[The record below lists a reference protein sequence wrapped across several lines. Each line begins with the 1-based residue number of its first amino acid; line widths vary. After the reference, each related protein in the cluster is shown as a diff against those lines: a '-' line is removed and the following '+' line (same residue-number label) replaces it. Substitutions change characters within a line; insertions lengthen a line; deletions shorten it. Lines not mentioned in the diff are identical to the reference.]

1 MPDVNKEVA
10 LSEIRVRFAPSPT
23 GYLHI
28 GGLRTALY
36 DFLFARSLG
45 GKCILRIEDT
55 DRNRLVE
62 GAVENLIQSLEK
74 LDLHFDEGPSIG
86 GDYAPYTQSERLELY
101 RSEAERLLQS
111 GHAYR
116 CFCTP
121 ETLAEMRT
129 KQQDA
134 KEFVKY
140 DRRCLSLSQEQIKAK
155 LQAEEAYVL
164 RLKMPDDYKFVFD
177 DLIRG
182 TVQMDASQS
191 DDQVL
196 LKSDGFPTYHL
207 AAVVDDH
214 YMKISHVIR
223 GEEWLSSTPKH
234 IWLNQCLGWEAPKW
248 VHLPLILNQDRSKLS
263 KRMNDVSVE
272 SYLQKGY
279 LKEALINF
287 IALLGWHPAD
297 DREIYSLKELCN
309 IFSLDRVSK
318 AGAVF
323 DLTKLD
329 WMNGHYLKELP
340 LKTIVKRSLPYF
352 ETAEIKVEDKNK
364 LDRMVDAAR
373 QRSNLLAQIP
383 QYCRMF
389 IETPTLEGKDLQ
401 SIKNDDAQKVISWF
415 AKNLPSHFP
424 LNDAKVDALVKEALA
439 ATGLKAKAFYTPLRL
454 ALIGQAHGPDMPS
467 TFAILGDSEA
477 LERIQAALEL

>member
-1 MPDVNKEVA
+1 M
-10 LSEIRVRFAPSPT
+10 SQIRVRFAPSPT

-36 DFLFARSLG
+36 DYLFARSLG

-55 DRNRLVE
+55 DQSRLVE
-62 GAVENLIQSLEK
+62 GAVENLIKSLEQ
-74 LDLHFDEGPSIG
+74 LDLHFDEGPGIG
-86 GDYAPYTQSERLELY
+86 GDYGPYIQSQRLELY
-101 RSEAERLLQS
+101 HQEAQRLLNS
-111 GHAYR
+111 GHAYH

-121 ETLAEMRT
+121 ETLAEMRQQQQEA
-129 KQQDA
+129 KQ
-134 KEFVKY
+134 FVKY
-140 DRRCLSLSQEQIKAK
+140 DRRCLALSEEQVQAK
-155 LQAEEAYVL
+155 LAAGEPHVL
-164 RLKMPDDYKFVFD
+164 RLKMPDDHEFVVE

-182 TVQMDASQS
+182 TVQIDASQS

-196 LKSDGFPTYHL
+196 VKSDGFPTYHL

-214 YMKISHVIR
+214 YMQISHVIR

-234 IWLNQCLGWEAPKW
+234 IWLYQCLGWEAPQW

-297 DREIYSLKELCN
+297 DREFYTLEELCQ

-329 WMNGHYLKELP
+329 WMNGSYLKELP
-340 LKTIVKRSLPYF
+340 LETIVERSLPYF
-352 ETAEIKVEDKNK
+352 ESAGLKVPEKDKFH
-364 LDRMVDAAR
+364 RMVEVAR
-373 QRSNLLAQIP
+373 QRSNLLAEIP
-383 QYCRMF
+383 EYCRMF
-389 IETPTLEGKDLQ
+389 LETPNLQDKDLQ
-401 SIKNDDAQKVISWF
+401 NIQKEDAKQVLSWF
-415 AKNLPSHFP
+415 AANLPAHFP
-424 LNDAKVDALVKEALA
+424 LDDGKVDSLVKEALA

-454 ALIGQAHGPDMPS
+454 AMLGQAHGPDLPS

-477 LERIQAALEL
+477 LARIQAALKL

>member
-1 MPDVNKEVA
+1 
-10 LSEIRVRFAPSPT
+10 LSQIRVRFAPSPT

-36 DFLFARSLG
+36 DYLFARSLG

-62 GAVENLIQSLEK
+62 DAVENLIQSLEQ
-74 LDLHFDEGPSIG
+74 LDLHFDEGPGIG
-86 GDYAPYTQSERLELY
+86 GDYGPYIQSERLELY
-101 RSEAERLLQS
+101 HREAKRLLET
-111 GHAYR
+111 GHAYY

-121 ETLAEMRT
+121 ETLDEMRC
-129 KQQDA
+129 KQQEA

-140 DRRCLSLSQEQIKAK
+140 DRRCLNLTPEQV
-155 LQAEEAYVL
+155 QARLDAGESHVL
-164 RLKMPDDYKFVFD
+164 RLKMPDDHEFTVE

-182 TVQMDASQS
+182 TVQIDASQS

-196 LKSDGFPTYHL
+196 VKSDGFPTYHL

-214 YMKISHVIR
+214 YMEISHVIR

-234 IWLNQCLGWEAPKW
+234 IWLYQCLGWEPPKW

-297 DREIYSLKELCN
+297 DREFYSLEELCQT
-309 IFSLDRVSK
+309 FTLERVSK

-340 LKTIVKRSLPYF
+340 LETIVERSLPYF
-352 ETAEIKVEDKNK
+352 DAAGLKVPEKDK
-364 LDRMVDAAR
+364 LHRMVEVAR
-373 QRSNLLAQIP
+373 PRCNLLADIP
-383 QYCRMF
+383 VYCRMF
-389 IETPTLEGKDLQ
+389 LETPNPQGKELQNLQ
-401 SIKNDDAQKVISWF
+401 SEDSKKVLSWF
-415 AKNLPSHFP
+415 VNNLPSHFP
-424 LNDAKVDALVKEALA
+424 LDAEKVDSLVKEALT

-454 ALIGQAHGPDMPS
+454 ALIGQAHGPDLPN
-467 TFAILGDSEA
+467 TFAILGDDEA
-477 LERIQAALEL
+477 LARIQAALEL